1 MGYTLPNPRRTP
13 HASRHTTRCTPLA
26 VRLFHDLDAFR
37 SSIPSM
43 PRPASPPSLR
53 TELLVN
59 FAILAVAALVFA
71 VAGVVLLYDALEP
84 ARTVLYIGLLIAADV
99 TVVVVFGAYQL
110 RRLVVQPLRRTAAAA
125 EAIASGDLGRRV
137 EAHASLELAQLAAS
151 VNRMTERLLHEQ
163 AQLVRAEKLASVGRL
178 ASGIAHEIGNPLGAI
193 SGYAHLLRV
202 GANGD
207 ARALDAVTGLE
218 RETTR
223 IDRIIRGLLDYAKP
237 RRQSPTPVDV
247 NETLRHIVNLVSEQG
262 HLRRIALVMTLSQ
275 QSPVVHGDR
284 HELEQVFVNLL
295 LNAADAA
302 GESGV
307 IAVTSAV
314 MSRATVEAG
323 FERRVS
329 DQAAGGTH
337 HPPSARV
344 TAWLEREREADS
356 VVKVIVADSGTGV
369 PDADADRIF
378 DPFFTTKAPGKGTG
392 LGLAIVA
399 RSVENIGG
407 IVWVERAREG
417 GAALHLFLPL
427 TGGRVVADAGARVG
441 ISASAPV
448 PERWRA

>member
-1 MGYTLPNPRRTP
+1 
-13 HASRHTTRCTPLA
+13 
-26 VRLFHDLDAFR
+26 
-37 SSIPSM
+37 M

-84 ARTVLYIGLLIAADV
+84 ARAVLYIGLLIAADV
-99 TVVVVFGAYQL
+99 TVVVVFGAFQL
-110 RRLVVQPLRRTAAAA
+110 RRLVMQPLRRTAAAA
-125 EAIASGDLGRRV
+125 EAIASGDLERRV
-137 EAHASLELAQLAAS
+137 EAHSSLEFAQLATS

-207 ARALDAVTGLE
+207 ARSLDAVAGLE

-237 RRQSPTPVDV
+237 RRQTPTPVDV
-247 NETLRHIVNLVSEQG
+247 NETLRHVVNLVSEQG

-275 QSPVVHGDR
+275 HPPIVHGDR
-284 HELEQVFVNLL
+284 HELEQVIVNLL

-314 MSRATVEAG
+314 MSRETVEAG
-323 FERRVS
+323 FERRAS
-329 DQAAGGTH
+329 DQTAGGTH

-344 TAWLEREREADS
+344 TAWLERERVADS
-356 VVKVIVADSGTGV
+356 VVKIIVADSGTGV

-378 DPFFTTKAPGKGTG
+378 DPFFTTKEPGKGTG

-417 GAALHLFLPL
+417 GAALHLFLPIA
-427 TGGRVVADAGARVG
+427 GGGVVGEPVARVG
-441 ISASAPV
+441 TSGGAPV
-448 PERWRA
+448 KERWRA

>member
-1 MGYTLPNPRRTP
+1 
-13 HASRHTTRCTPLA
+13 
-26 VRLFHDLDAFR
+26 
-37 SSIPSM
+37 M

-125 EAIASGDLGRRV
+125 EAIASGDLDRRV
-137 EAHASLELAQLAAS
+137 EAHSSLELAQLATS
-151 VNRMTERLLHEQ
+151 LNRMTERLLHER

-207 ARALDAVTGLE
+207 ARALDSVAGLE

-223 IDRIIRGLLDYAKP
+223 IDRIVRGLLDYAKP
-237 RRQSPTPVDV
+237 RRQSPTPVGV

-262 HLRRIALVMTLSQ
+262 HLRHVALVMTLSQ
-275 QSPVVHGDR
+275 QSPVIHGDR

-323 FERRVS
+323 FERRAS
-329 DQAAGGTH
+329 DRDAGGMH

-344 TAWLEREREADS
+344 SAWLEREREADS
-356 VVKVIVADSGTGV
+356 VVKIIVADSGTGV

-378 DPFFTTKAPGKGTG
+378 DPFFTTKEPGKGTG

-399 RSVENIGG
+399 RSVENVGG

-427 TGGRVVADAGARVG
+427 TGGRVAYDAGTDEDFAAG
-441 ISASAPV
+441 ATPAEP
-448 PERWRA
+448 WRA